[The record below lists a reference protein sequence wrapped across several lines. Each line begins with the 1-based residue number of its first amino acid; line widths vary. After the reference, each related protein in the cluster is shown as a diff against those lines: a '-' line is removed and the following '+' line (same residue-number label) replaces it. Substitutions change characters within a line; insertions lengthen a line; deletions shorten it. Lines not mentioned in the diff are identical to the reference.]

1 MQIEITEKAELKA
14 REQRNEE
21 VKRWLDRYRN
31 EKRKIRRLQLEYEE
45 MVSSQE
51 SVTAVTYDGVQVTGG
66 GDNTADLANIMVRRD
81 QYLTKI
87 IKAQAR
93 LEEIRREITEALEQL
108 DSDEAE
114 VLSYRYIQLDGFEQR
129 TWEEICVLTH
139 CSWRKAHH
147 LHSDGLDTLAQIIG
161 IR

>member
-14 REQRNEE
+14 REVRNDE

-31 EKRKIRRLQLEYEE
+31 EKRRLRRLQLEYEE
-45 MVSSQE
+45 MVASQE
-51 SVTAVTYDGVQVTGG
+51 GVTAITYDGVHVQSGG
-66 GDNTADLANIMVRRD
+66 GNNSDLANIMVRRD
-81 QYLTKI
+81 AYLTKI
-87 IKAQAR
+87 IKAQTR
-93 LEEIRREITEALEQL
+93 LEEVRREISDALEQL

-114 VLSYRYIQLDGFEQR
+114 ILSCRYLQLDGMEQR

-147 LHSDGLDTLAQIIG
+147 LHSDALDTLAQIIG
-161 IR
+161 VR

>member
-14 REQRNEE
+14 REVRNDE

-31 EKRKIRRLQLEYEE
+31 EKRRLRRLQLEYEE
-45 MVSSQE
+45 MVASQE
-51 SVTAVTYDGVQVTGG
+51 GVTAITYDGVHVQSGG
-66 GDNTADLANIMVRRD
+66 GNSSDLANIMVKRD
-81 QYLTKI
+81 VYLTKI
-87 IKAQAR
+87 IKAQAK
-93 LEEIRREITEALEQL
+93 LEEVRREISDALEQL

-114 VLSYRYIQLDGFEQR
+114 ILSCRYLQLDGMEQR

-147 LHSDGLDTLAQIIG
+147 LHSDALDTLAQIIG
-161 IR
+161 VR